1 MSSHG
6 RHVTKALL
14 MPKAFQLL
22 MPKAFHCNSVPFFD
36 DACYAGSH
44 PYKVNTAAG
53 PLNTC
58 IDTLYQPL
66 SEYTLEYMYYNTFH
80 PDGHTTP
87 TWRSNLCPRT
97 PLTLFGHE
105 L

>member
-1 MSSHG
+1 M
-6 RHVTKALL
+6 
-14 MPKAFQLL
+14 
-22 MPKAFHCNSVPFFD
+22 
-36 DACYAGSH
+36 
-44 PYKVNTAAG
+44 
-53 PLNTC
+53 NTC

-87 TWRSNLCPRT
+87 TWRSN
-97 PLTLFGHE
+97 PLPKNPATLFGHE

>member
-1 MSSHG
+1 MSCHKTPAASVQSAVFPPP
-6 RHVTKALL
+6 RALVATARYS
-14 MPKAFQLL
+14 K
-22 MPKAFHCNSVPFFD
+22 S
-36 DACYAGSH
+36 
-44 PYKVNTAAG
+44 YKVNTAAG